1 MTDPVRTPAITAEQ
15 VALAKTW
22 EGRSE
27 QSVDL
32 VHTTP
37 VRGLAAALD
46 RSELKLDPG
55 SVLPPLWHWLFFLP
69 QAPQASIGDDGH
81 PRLGGF
87 MPPIPL
93 PRRMWAGGRVHWHAP
108 LRVGDTVRRTT
119 TIVSVSHKAGRSG
132 DLVFV
137 LLRHALSLADGTLAV
152 SEEQD
157 IVYRAPAQAGDPVP
171 APQAAPSE
179 ASWTRMVTPDP
190 VLLFRYSALTFNGH
204 RIHYDRPYATGT
216 EGYEGLVVH
225 GPLIATLLADLA
237 MRQRRSP
244 GLKSFAFRAVRPLL
258 DLHPFALCGEPSADG
273 TGARLW
279 TRDHAGW
286 LTMQAEVTF
295 A

>member
-1 MTDPVRTPAITAEQ
+1 MNDRPIAAAITPEQ
-15 VALAKTW
+15 IALAKTW

-27 QSVDL
+27 RQQDQITL
-32 VHTTP
+32 AP
-37 VRGLAAALD
+37 IRGLAAALD
-46 RSELKLDPG
+46 RTDLDLAMG
-55 SVLPPLWHWLFFLP
+55 SVLPPLWHWLLFLP
-69 QAPQASIGDDGH
+69 QAPQSSLGADGH

-87 MPPIPL
+87 LPPIPL
-93 PRRMWAGGRVHWHAP
+93 PRRMWAGGRIQWHAP
-108 LRVGDTVRRTT
+108 LHLGETVHRTS

-137 LLRHALSLADGTLAV
+137 LLRHELSRADGILAV

-157 IVYRAPAQAGDPVP
+157 IVYRAPAQPGD
-171 APQAAPSE
+171 AAPTPRAAP
-179 ASWTRMVTPDP
+179 ASAAWSRSLTPDP

-237 MRQRRSP
+237 MRERRSP
-244 GLKSFAFRAVRPLL
+244 GLKSFAFRAVRPLV
-258 DLHPFALCGEPSADG
+258 DLHSFAVCGEPSADG
-273 TGARLW
+273 TSARLW
-279 TRDHAGW
+279 TRDQAGW
-286 LTMQAEVTF
+286 LTMEAEATF